1 MSMFKVYEFKANEF
15 STPLMCHYVYTAA
28 EAGAREP
35 MTGLQLEPDEPA
47 NVTVFDIRVGG
58 VSINEYVSNILIDI
72 IAREIERS
80 EGEW

>member
-1 MSMFKVYEFKANEF
+1 MSMFRGYEFKANELA
-15 STPLMCHYVYTAA
+15 TPLMCHYVYTAA

-47 NVTVFDIRVGG
+47 DVTVYDIRVGG
-58 VSINEYVSNILIDI
+58 VSINEYVSNVLIDI
-72 IAREIERS
+72 IEEKIKQS